1 MKELGFEYSIGAP
14 PAKDWLFLSSALS
27 PARHFL
33 AFGNRRRKGSLI
45 SYLFE
50 PFIIVVQPGRQLS
63 TLVLLSKELYHGQ
76 AISSILRK

>member
-1 MKELGFEYSIGAP
+1 MSSSLKR
-14 PAKDWLFLSSALS
+14 LSFPFKCSFS
-27 PARHFL
+27 GTGFL
-33 AFGNRRRKGSLI
+33 AFGNRKRKGSFI

-76 AISSILRK
+76 AISSIDFPPGMTFVN